1 MKFAEYLAQTL
12 PESTLDHLSDLREK
26 LFLAGLI
33 KSLEQKTL
41 STEASKLFALQWY
54 KECLKET
61 DKGYYGKV
69 FEVTARV
76 MWSIYHDTAMALLD
90 FKARPANI
98 ADMRITLDGK
108 RYEIELKTGTGNL
121 AQGASPAEALQKLGK
136 LANSNKLIVWDYH
149 KDGCPIAMAAKDFF
163 QMLEDYNGNVETWFT
178 LNRDTN
184 GSWGVKLQPVSKKKS
199 RISGYHQRQR
209 LRLGNGFDDW
219 GTGIRRKGG
228 NALPFYAA

>member
-1 MKFAEYLAQTL
+1 MKPHNERKVDTMKFAEYLAQTL

-33 KSLEQKTL
+33 KSMEQKTL
-41 STEASKLFALQWY
+41 STEAAKLFALQWY
-54 KECLKET
+54 KESLKET

-121 AQGASPAEALQKLGK
+121 AQGASPAEALQRLGK
-136 LANSNKLIVWDYH
+136 LANSNKLIVWDYR
-149 KDGCPIAMAAKDFF
+149 KDGCPLAMEARRFF

-184 GSWGVKLQPVSKKKS
+184 GTWGVKLQPVSK
-199 RISGYHQRQR
+199 
-209 LRLGNGFDDW
+209 
-219 GTGIRRKGG
+219 RKGAYLDEVAG
-228 NALPFYAA
+228 DGYDWETVLMTGTLE

>member
-12 PESTLDHLSDLREK
+12 PETTIDHLNDLREK
-26 LFLAGLI
+26 LFVAGLI
-33 KSLEQKTL
+33 KKVEQATL
-41 STEASKLFALQWY
+41 TTEAAKLFALEWY
-54 KECLKET
+54 RASLKET

-76 MWSIYHDTAMALLD
+76 MWSIYHNRPMPVLD
-90 FKARPANI
+90 FKARPAGV
-98 ADMRITLDGK
+98 ADMRIVLDGK

-121 AQGASPAEALQKLGK
+121 SQGATPQEALQKLGK

-149 KDGCPIAMAAKDFF
+149 KDGCPIAMEARRFF

-184 GSWGVKLQPVSKKKS
+184 GSWGVKLQPVSKKKA
-199 RISGYHQRQR
+199 GY
-209 LRLGNGFDDW
+209 LDEIAGEGYDW
-219 GTGIRRKGG
+219 ETVLMTGE
-228 NALPFYAA
+228 LE

>member
-12 PESTLDHLSDLREK
+12 PDTSLDHLNDLREK
-26 LFLAGLI
+26 LYAAGLI
-33 KSLEQKTL
+33 KSLEQVTIG
-41 STEASKLFALQWY
+41 TEAAKRFALQWY
-54 KECLKET
+54 KDSLKET

-76 MWSIYHDTAMALLD
+76 EWSIYHNRPMAILD
-90 FKARPANI
+90 FKARAANLN
-98 ADMRITLDGK
+98 DMCIVLGGK
-108 RYEIELKTGTGNL
+108 RYNIELKTGTGNL

-184 GSWGVKLQPVSKKKS
+184 GSWGVKLQPVSKKKAEYLDT
-199 RISGYHQRQR
+199 ISG
-209 LRLGNGFDDW
+209 NGYDW
-219 GTGIRRKGG
+219 ETALMTGE
-228 NALPFYAA
+228 LE

>member
-1 MKFAEYLAQTL
+1 MKFAEYLAQIL
-12 PESTLDHLSDLREK
+12 PEITIDHLNDLREK
-26 LFLAGLI
+26 LFVAGLI
-33 KSLEQKTL
+33 KKMEQATL
-41 STEASKLFALQWY
+41 TTEAAKLFALEWY
-54 KECLKET
+54 RASLKET

-76 MWSIYHDTAMALLD
+76 MWSIYHNRPMPVLD
-90 FKARPANI
+90 FKARLAGV

-121 AQGASPAEALQKLGK
+121 SQGATPQEALQKLGK

-149 KDGCPIAMAAKDFF
+149 KDGCPIAMEARRFF

-184 GSWGVKLQPVSKKKS
+184 GSWGVKLQPVSKKKA
-199 RISGYHQRQR
+199 GY
-209 LRLGNGFDDW
+209 LDEIAGEGYDW
-219 GTGIRRKGG
+219 ETVLMTGE
-228 NALPFYAA
+228 LE